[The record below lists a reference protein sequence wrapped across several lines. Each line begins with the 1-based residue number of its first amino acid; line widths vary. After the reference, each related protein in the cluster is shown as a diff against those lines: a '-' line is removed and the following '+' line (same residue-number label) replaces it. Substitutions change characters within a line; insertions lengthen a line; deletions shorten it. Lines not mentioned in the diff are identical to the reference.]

1 MEVPQ
6 LKTIDPAKNL
16 CFGCSQN
23 NPVGLKLQFTEDKGI
38 IKGEFVPGK
47 FHQGW
52 PGFTHGGIL
61 FTILDEACGYVIHN
75 LGIRCVTAK
84 SEIRF
89 FQMVP
94 IDEPIQVT
102 AQVTKNGARL
112 IETEAT
118 LCLKDGTSIAR
129 STSLWYVVKGKSKK

>member
-6 LKTIDPAKNL
+6 LKIIDPAKNL
-16 CFGCSQN
+16 CFGCSKD
-23 NPVGLKLQFTEDKGI
+23 NPIGLKLQFTEDNGI
-38 IKGEFVPGK
+38 IKGEFTPGK

-61 FTILDEACGYVIHN
+61 FTLLDEACGYVIHN

-84 SEIRF
+84 SEIKF
-89 FQMVP
+89 TQVAP
-94 IDEPIQVT
+94 IDEPIQIT
-102 AQVTKNGARL
+102 AQITKNGARL

-118 LCLKDGTSIAR
+118 LSLKDGTSIA
-129 STSLWYVVKGKSKK
+129 SSLSLWYIVKNQSTR

>member
-6 LKTIDPAKNL
+6 LKVTDPAKNL
-16 CFGCSQN
+16 CFGCSKD
-23 NPVGLKLQFTEDKGI
+23 NPIGLKLKFTEDNGMM
-38 IKGEFVPGK
+38 KGEFTPGK

-61 FTILDEACGYVIHN
+61 FTILDEASGYVVRSTGQN
-75 LGIRCVTAK
+75 CVTAK

-89 FQMVP
+89 TQMAP
-94 IDEPIQVT
+94 ADEPLQVT
-102 AQVTKNGARL
+102 AQITKNNARL

-118 LCLKDGTSIAR
+118 LSLEDGTIIAR
-129 STSLWYVVKGKSKK
+129 SLSMWY